1 MKQEL
6 NSGETKNQ
14 IKTKTKKLRA
24 HTPQTYTKFN
34 RNSLS
39 NLEIKYE
46 RRGYA
51 ELIDHLPIFVQSVQ
65 EIMLRERP

>member
-1 MKQEL
+1 MNLEL
-6 NSGETKNQ
+6 NSGETKIK

-24 HTPQTYTKFN
+24 HTPQPYTKFD

-46 RRGYA
+46 SRGYA
-51 ELIDHLPIFVQSVQ
+51 ELIDHLPIFIQSVQ
-65 EIMLRERP
+65 EIRLRERP